1 MGRCRPC
8 RQRPN
13 GEASSTRDSHPEK
26 IARSLREAGGQ
37 AEVQRGPAPLRAC
50 SGGSERS
57 KDWLGTQKQG
67 CGSAGL
73 DGSDQGQES
82 SSGPLPHHPAWSL
95 AVNTKRTSSVSR
107 EIFISGGVGSVCWP
121 LRVLPAGWPG
131 AGGEGAWHLLGAI
144 CGAPEGRAGRA
155 CAEAPAWSQN
165 LNACLGERR
174 ELTGEKLGFLQ
185 IPQHNLL
192 LFHVPV
198 FILVGPPLL
207 ASCIQALAP
216 VWCPDL

>member
-26 IARSLREAGGQ
+26 IARSLREAVG
-37 AEVQRGPAPLRAC
+37 RPRL
-50 SGGSERS
+50 SEDPPPCGLAMEAQIEARTG
-57 KDWLGTQKQG
+57 WAHRRQG

-73 DGSDQGQES
+73 DAVGQGQES

-144 CGAPEGRAGRA
+144 CGAPRRQGRKG
-155 CAEAPAWSQN
+155 
-165 LNACLGERR
+165 
-174 ELTGEKLGFLQ
+174 
-185 IPQHNLL
+185 
-192 LFHVPV
+192 VP
-198 FILVGPPLL
+198 
-207 ASCIQALAP
+207 
-216 VWCPDL
+216 

>member
-1 MGRCRPC
+1 MRLVGRPRLSEDP
-8 RQRPN
+8 PPP
-13 GEASSTRDSHPEK
+13 GLAVEAQ
-26 IARSLREAGGQ
+26 REARTGW
-37 AEVQRGPAPLRAC
+37 AHRR
-50 SGGSERS
+50 
-57 KDWLGTQKQG
+57 QG
-67 CGSAGL
+67 CSSAGL
-73 DGSDQGQES
+73 DAVDQGQES

-107 EIFISGGVGSVCWP
+107 EIFISGSVGSVCWP

-155 CAEAPAWSQN
+155 CPEASAWSQN

-192 LFHVPV
+192 LFHVPL
-198 FILVGPPLL
+198 FILVGSPLL